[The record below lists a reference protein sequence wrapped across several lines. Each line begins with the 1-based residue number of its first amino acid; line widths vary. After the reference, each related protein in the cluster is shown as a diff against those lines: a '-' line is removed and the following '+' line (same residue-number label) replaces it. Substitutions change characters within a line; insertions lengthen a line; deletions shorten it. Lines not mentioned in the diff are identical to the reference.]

1 MKKYQQIILVILIIA
16 MIIGIGV
23 LSYGYVKA
31 LTYKAQN
38 PVATIEIEDF
48 GTIKLEL
55 YPDVAPNTVTNF
67 IALANNGFYDGVTFY
82 ETNPEYRVLAGKSSE
97 NATLSN
103 IDSSIEKGSSEDK
116 EYAIE
121 GEFSIN
127 GYDNNTLK
135 FEKGVIAMER
145 YDYSR
150 IDSSLVTK
158 SYNSANSQF
167 FIMNVDNYSLNRVFA
182 GFGKVIEGLDVV
194 DKIANV
200 EVVTR
205 DQTAE
210 EGVDE
215 PINPPVIKS
224 IRVETYGVD
233 YGKPKTIEAFD
244 YYNWLINNYYS
255 SYFNQ

>member
-1 MKKYQQIILVILIIA
+1 MKKYKQIILIILIIA
-16 MIIGIGV
+16 MIIGIGF

-31 LTYKAQN
+31 LNFKAQN
-38 PVATIEIEDF
+38 PIATIEVEGF

-67 IALANNGFYDGVTFY
+67 IALANNGFYDGLTFY
-82 ETNPEYRVLAGKSSE
+82 ETNPEYRILAGNSE
-97 NATLSN
+97 ANATLSKV
-103 IDSSIEKGSSEDK
+103 DSAIEGGSTNDK

-121 GEFSIN
+121 GEFSAN

-150 IDSSLVTK
+150 ISTSLVTK
-158 SYNSANSQF
+158 GYDSANSQF
-167 FIMNVDNYSLNRVFA
+167 FIMNKDNYNLNRIFA
-182 GFGKVIEGLDVV
+182 GFGKVIEGLDII
-194 DKIANV
+194 DKIANL

-205 DQTAE
+205 DENAE
-210 EGVDE
+210 EGLDKPV
-215 PINPPVIKS
+215 NPPVIKS
-224 IRVETYGVD
+224 IRVETYGID
-233 YGKPKTIEAFD
+233 YGKPKTIEPFD

-255 SYFNQ
+255 SNAS